1 MRKFIFL
8 LTGLLIAGLGSLS
21 FSLQPSIVQA
31 TDIPA
36 LTLLNQTFNV
46 STESQLRFIF
56 EKDSKLNGN
65 TVEIELHR
73 RVASRSSFQSIANG
87 DAQSGVIDALTLR
100 PAQIKRVDDTVQV
113 IAPIARRAD
122 TPQALFVSLDGVYPI
137 TIRVRDAVTHQ
148 AVAEILTFINVRRA
162 ADTKQQVQMSTL
174 IRLKATPSLKPNG
187 TVMLTDETRLRVTRF
202 IETLKNRTYP
212 LTVSVQPEIIEA
224 LATSTLESDTQLFVE
239 LREQLRQRTIT
250 TAPYLPTDPSMFVA
264 MNMREE
270 FIEQLRVGED
280 ALNRW
285 LPGVSI
291 QRSTYIADHYL
302 TAEGLQ
308 LLRTAGIVSVIL
320 TPRAQ
325 QKVAVSRTSNV
336 VMRPTGINSNN
347 VALVAV
353 DSSVATTFANGG
365 KIISPALAG
374 FRAAAEILVARNDLL
389 AAGLSYD
396 SIRLLLSTPSGDMGS
411 DASLLIA
418 SHALFKATGVRF
430 VDMATPQ
437 IASTDSS
444 TIRFSSST
452 PNTGAARAAG
462 IAIARKELNATASMA
477 DPTDVRRELWSH
489 LFAIGVSNTVIN
501 GDDYVAGLRDLLAKV
516 RGSVTV
522 TTPDTITL
530 SGRTGAI
537 RIQIRN
543 NSDAPLGVRVRMSS
557 AKLRLQNP
565 VRLVKLAAGGTTEV
579 KVDAGTRTNG
589 RFPLSIRVTTP
600 EGNLEVVPYIRV
612 TARMN
617 AIAGFGQYLSLFLLV
632 MVLLWWWT
640 HWRRTR
646 SQTVR
651 GTTVSD

>member
-1 MRKFIFL
+1 MKKFTYL
-8 LTGLLIAGLGSLS
+8 LAGLLIAALGSLS
-21 FSLQPSIVQA
+21 FSLQPSVVQA
-31 TDIPA
+31 TDIPT

-87 DAQSGVIDALTLR
+87 DAQSGVLDALTLK
-100 PAQIKRVDDTVQV
+100 PTQIKRVDDTVQV
-113 IAPIARRAD
+113 IAPIARRVD
-122 TPQALFVSLDGVYPI
+122 SPQALFVSLDGVYPI

-148 AVAEILTFINVRRA
+148 AVAEILTFINVRRT

-174 IRLKATPSLKPNG
+174 IRLKAAPSLKPNG
-187 TVMLTDETRLRVTRF
+187 KVMLTDETRLRITRF

-224 LATSTLESDTQLFVE
+224 LATSTLEPDKQLFVD

-280 ALNRW
+280 VLNRW

-325 QKVAVSRTSNV
+325 QKVGVSRTSSV

-347 VALVAV
+347 VALIAV
-353 DSSVATTFANGG
+353 DSSVATTFANSG
-365 KIISPALAG
+365 KIFSPALAG
-374 FRAAAEILVARNDLL
+374 FRAAAELLVARNDLL
-389 AAGLSYD
+389 SAGLSYD
-396 SIRLLLSTPSGDMGS
+396 SIRLLLSTHSGDMGS

-418 SHALFKATGVRF
+418 SNALFKATGVRF

-437 IASTDSS
+437 VASTDSS
-444 TIRFSSST
+444 SIRFSSST
-452 PNTGAARAAG
+452 PNTGAARVAG

-477 DPTDVRRELWSH
+477 DPTDIRRELWSH

-543 NSDAPLGVRVRMSS
+543 NSDAPLSVRVRMSS

-565 VRLVKLAAGGTTEV
+565 VRLVELAAGGTTEV

-617 AIAGFGQYLSLFLLV
+617 AIAGFGQYLSFFLLV